1 MENNLKIN
9 SFKAGVEATRKNIE
23 VVEAEKAAKKIKQY
37 GGADVYNLMKAGK
50 MYAIVVDGV
59 VIGGAVSE
67 EDAKAAVE
75 FLTHF
80 TDGAVLDKNNV
91 NNAGYKSLCAIA
103 NANDIIEAEKEGIM
117 ITKTYTIGDQ
127 DYVIDDTNELY
138 SIDGRHICNVA
149 DIVSAKESGGL
160 TEELFLEILKSRVN
174 KY

>member
-1 MENNLKIN
+1 
-9 SFKAGVEATRKNIE
+9 
-23 VVEAEKAAKKIKQY
+23 
-37 GGADVYNLMKAGK
+37 
-50 MYAIVVDGV
+50 
-59 VIGGAVSE
+59 
-67 EDAKAAVE
+67 
-75 FLTHF
+75 
-80 TDGAVLDKNNV
+80 
-91 NNAGYKSLCAIA
+91 
-103 NANDIIEAEKEGIM
+103 M

>member
-91 NNAGYKSLCAIA
+91 NNAGYKSVCAIA
-103 NANDIIEAEKEGIM
+103 KANDLIEAE
-117 ITKTYTIGDQ
+117 TYTIGDQ